1 MKKHT
6 SIIWLGVFILFMLC
20 GCFSFAQEDNSLAML
35 SKKILE
41 SSNPAELSSAFEQIK
56 DIYFKDKRY
65 SQMPEFIKSLG
76 QKKKG
81 LDAYVSYYTALSV
94 FKHLKY
100 LEETQKWD
108 EYFSDGDNYRDQI
121 DEELNKVVQATTPKD
136 ILNIQA
142 QFLLYEFHKAAQDG
156 VSEQILSDLVKSTT
170 EYAQNAGDPKVIKD
184 IADKL
189 IELGEKNASKGLYRL
204 YVNKITGSEIKDDE
218 LNGIAKEFFVNGN
231 LELSEAVYDK
241 YIERIEKALPKEELI
256 STLIKIARMFS
267 YKDEGYKDSVYAGRI
282 FKKIEEYGAKD
293 IFDEELLY
301 MRAFNLEKSREYK
314 DAVSVYAELIARF
327 PESLHADQSLYKIGM
342 LSAYGN
348 RDIDKAREY
357 FEKLASKD
365 IVNPW
370 IISGLYQLGLLSQWQ
385 ENNVKAKE
393 YYDKLIE
400 KAKYGFAEMAEATK
414 NRLSEIAEVKPL
426 EYNLKTFIDLSLKNE
441 HANFDMSKSELKSSL
456 YAPKKDQELNI
467 SSAAYLAESGC
478 MQAAVQY
485 LWSGNTGKKKPAIEE
500 PGFSTSYAEEGT
512 KEINLVI
519 VASSGMLDR
528 NFDLI
533 DVE

>member
-1 MKKHT
+1 MKKYT
-6 SIIWLGVFILFMLC
+6 LRTCLAVSILFLLFN
-20 GCFSFAQEDNSLAML
+20 CFSFAQEDNTLAGI
-35 SKKILE
+35 SNKVIE
-41 SSNPAELSSAFEQIK
+41 SVDPVELSAAFEQIK
-56 DIYFKDKRY
+56 ELYFKDNRY
-65 SQMPEFIKSLG
+65 IEMPEFIKSLG

-81 LDAYVSYYTALSV
+81 LEAYVSYYTALSV

-121 DEELNKVVQATTPKD
+121 DEELNKVMQVTSPKEL
-136 ILNIQA
+136 LNIQS
-142 QFLLYEFHKAAQDG
+142 QLLLYEFHKGDQDR
-156 VSEQILSDLVKSTT
+156 VTDQTLSDLVKSVT
-170 EYAQNAGDPKVIKD
+170 EYAQSTNDYKIIKD

-189 IELGEKNASKGLYRL
+189 VGLGEKNKSKELYRI
-204 YVNKITGSEIKDDE
+204 YINKITDSDIKDEE
-218 LNGIAKEFFVNGN
+218 LTGIAKEFFADGN

-241 YIERIEKALPKEELI
+241 YIERIEKTLPKEELVSI
-256 STLIKIARMFS
+256 LIKIVKIFA
-267 YKDEGYKDSVYAGRI
+267 YKDEGYKDSVYAEKT
-282 FKKIEEYGAKD
+282 FKKIEEYGGKD

-314 DAVSVYAELIARF
+314 DAVNVYGELVERF
-327 PESLHADQSLYKIGM
+327 PESPRIDQSLYKIGM

-370 IISGLYQLGLLSQWQ
+370 IVSGLYQLGLLSQWQ
-385 ENNVKAKE
+385 ENTAKAKE
-393 YYDKLIE
+393 YYDKLLE
-400 KAKYGFAEMAEATK
+400 KAKYGFVEMAELAK
-414 NRLSEIAEVKPL
+414 GRLAEIDDVKPL
-426 EYNLKTFIDLSLKNE
+426 DYNLKTFIDLSLKNE
-441 HANFDMSKSELKSSL
+441 NANFNMSKSELKSSL
-456 YAPKKDQELNI
+456 YSPKKEQELNV

-485 LWSGNTGKKKPAIEE
+485 LWSGNTGKKKPTIEE
-500 PGFSTSYAEEGT
+500 PGFTTSYAEEGT

-519 VASSGMLDR
+519 VASSGILDR
-528 NFDLI
+528 NFDLV
-533 DVE
+533 DAE